1 MQLQEGKGREVR
13 TYRLCCFT
21 VEESEPWGV
30 LKCADGPMARVRY
43 RAIGVHEFEHLG
55 LVWSVPFLGC
65 HVPN

>member
-55 LVWSVPFLGC
+55 LV
-65 HVPN
+65 